1 MKGKRRET
9 HYFDWR
15 FNKLLPEPTTINY
28 MNHDIDN
35 HHDQNNDSHVDEG
48 LSSSISSAA
57 NKEHYHYYM
66 NFYESEVL
74 NKHPSLITGN
84 IHNDDC
90 DDNDNKLVF
99 VDDDYYGLGD
109 VDDDKHIIVL
119 SKSILNLY
127 SIYLI

>member
-48 LSSSISSAA
+48 LSSSSSAA
-57 NKEHYHYYM
+57 NKEHYQYYM

-84 IHNDDC
+84 IHDDDC
-90 DDNDNKLVF
+90 DDNDKFTFL
-99 VDDDYYGLGD
+99 LM
-109 VDDDKHIIVL
+109 I
-119 SKSILNLY
+119 
-127 SIYLI
+127 